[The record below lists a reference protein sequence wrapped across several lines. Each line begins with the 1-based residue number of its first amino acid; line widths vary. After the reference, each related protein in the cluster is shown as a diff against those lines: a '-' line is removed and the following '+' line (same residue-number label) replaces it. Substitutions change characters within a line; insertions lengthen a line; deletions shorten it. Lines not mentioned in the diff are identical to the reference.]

1 MLLKRLSTFVLLVM
15 VCWLGL
21 LGYTNIVAV
30 TQGGTGA
37 STASGAR
44 TNLGLAIGTNVPAL
58 TGGYVPT
65 SQLGSGSATSSTY
78 LRGDSTWATVSA
90 GIGGSTG
97 ATDNRVIRSDGTG
110 GSTVQSSAVG
120 IDDSGNVTGAG
131 SIDVGSA
138 DTTLSRAS
146 AGDIAVEGNTVY
158 RAGGTDV
165 AIADG
170 GTGASTRQSGLSNL
184 WGVHRLRSVYRPFGD
199 GTLVNERGAALNLL
213 GSAVGTSGDR
223 RYARNFSSS
232 SSSTPGWTTF
242 SAAHEYSTGG
252 PYFATDTAISTFS
265 NVRVYVGEASGA
277 AGPYTGARTA
287 FGSRCYMGFAFDT
300 GSSDTTFLFLTSDG
314 STIST
319 TNTTLTPTAG
329 GWIRYE
335 WYLQGS
341 TITWSIA
348 NCTDITCS
356 SFSSSAT
363 GTHTGSLPSA
373 RAMGW
378 QITAT
383 PTTGTPSIN
392 VDTAFVEVGQY

>member
-1 MLLKRLSTFVLLVM
+1 MSRLRLMLLA
-15 VCWLGL
+15 L
-21 LGYTNIVAV
+21 LGFVVLA
-30 TQGGTGA
+30 GA
-37 STASGAR
+37 SPTVTSSVATALRTSSG
-44 TNLGLAIGTNVPAL
+44 TVL
-58 TGGYVPT
+58 TMGAVSDGQTLTRSGSTIVGAT
-65 SQLGSGSATSSTY
+65 GSG
-78 LRGDSTWATVSA
+78 L
-90 GIGGSTG
+90 GGSTG
-97 ATDNRVIRSDGTG
+97 ATDNRVLRADGTG
-110 GSTVQSSAVG
+110 GATVQSSAVA

-131 SIDVGSA
+131 SIDVGNA
-138 DTTLSRAS
+138 DTTLSRPG

-165 AIADG
+165 AVADG

-277 AGPYTGARTA
+277 AGPYTGLRTA

-300 GSSDTTFLFLTSDG
+300 GSSDTTLLFLTSDG

-319 TNTTLTPTAG
+319 TNTGLTPTAG

-341 TITWSIA
+341 TISWSVA

-383 PTTGTPSIN
+383 PVSGSPSIN
-392 VDTAFVEVGQY
+392 VDVAGVEVGQF